1 MAHSQFYRGSPPEDS
16 GELDFSPRAD
26 HCNDIKDQFSS
37 NYQVFLKNGRQ
48 SVLAGSFEQGR
59 EHVGRVI
66 DTHCTPSP
74 VFEANHPA
82 TELQALLAFMVTAS
96 PDAKLSEDLRK
107 DSTKYINQM
116 TMSVEHE
123 LLGTGS
129 SYQIIDNVPG
139 AVSPVKARMAY
150 VQVPKGEETILTPVF
165 KVCTA
170 LA

>member
-1 MAHSQFYRGSPPEDS
+1 
-16 GELDFSPRAD
+16 
-26 HCNDIKDQFSS
+26 
-37 NYQVFLKNGRQ
+37 
-48 SVLAGSFEQGR
+48 
-59 EHVGRVI
+59 
-66 DTHCTPSP
+66 
-74 VFEANHPA
+74 
-82 TELQALLAFMVTAS
+82 MVTAS

-129 SYQIIDNVPG
+129 SFQIIDNVPG

-165 KVCTA
+165 KACTA